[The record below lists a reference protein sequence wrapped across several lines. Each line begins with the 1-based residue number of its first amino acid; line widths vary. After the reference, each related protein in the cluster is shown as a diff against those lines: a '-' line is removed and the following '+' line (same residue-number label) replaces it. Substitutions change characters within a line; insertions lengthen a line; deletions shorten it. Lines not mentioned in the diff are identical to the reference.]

1 MTDNAHMEAWNKS
14 MKSDLYHR
22 QRFGSDHELR
32 TAIRDYVDFY
42 NRRRLHSALG
52 YQSPV
57 DFERQC
63 A

>member
-1 MTDNAHMEAWNKS
+1 MNDNAHMEAWNKS

-22 QRFGSDHELR
+22 WRFGCDYELR
-32 TAIRDYVDFY
+32 CEVRDYIAFY
-42 NRRRLHSALG
+42 NATRLHSALG
-52 YQSPV
+52 YRSPI